1 MKLGRQSS
9 GETRILRHFQGAAAS
24 FVVFDAQPAVD
35 ALSALGAYIQEMGAA
50 NLELMRPADGGAG
63 YYCPAFGCRETSGFR
78 AKCSVHQAEMTVDMD
93 LLA

>member
-1 MKLGRQSS
+1 VKLGRQSS
-9 GETRILRHFQGAAAS
+9 GETRILRHYSGKS
-24 FVVFDAQPAVD
+24 TWNVESDAQPALD
-35 ALSALGAYIQEMGAA
+35 ALSMLGAYIQEMSQA
-50 NLELMRPADGGAG
+50 NLELLRPADGGAG